1 MAPPWILLINN
12 ITLTRN
18 DPANKKA
25 HKIDA
30 NSARIGVT
38 LQLSKQYFNKG
49 YFFENYH
56 TLYLPLDGTLG
67 GDYRSSKPC

>member
-1 MAPPWILLINN
+1 LLINNN

-25 HKIDA
+25 YKIDA

-38 LQLSKQYFNKG
+38 LQLSRQYFNKG

-56 TLYLPLDGTLG
+56 TLHLPHGGTLG